1 MHFDILI
8 IGGGLG
14 GLSTA
19 LRLAESGLSVGLV
32 QKRPSEQSCS
42 AWAQGGIAA
51 ALGPEDSPE
60 QHAADTLDCGAGLCH
75 PDTVELVTRGAPG
88 AIAWLEAQGVE
99 FTRADNGAAPPLHL
113 AREGGHGQRRIVHA
127 ADATGRA
134 VMQALAARVAAHPRI
149 SRLGNHIAIDLVTT
163 AKLALPGPNRCVGAY
178 VLDRRDGQVGTLSAR
193 AIVLATGGA
202 SKVYRYTTNPDTST
216 GDGIAMA
223 WRAGC
228 RVANMEFVQF
238 HPTCLYHPHAKSLLI
253 SEALRGEGGIL
264 VLPDGRRFMPDH
276 DSRAE
281 LAPRDIVARAIDFE
295 MKRGGHDCVYLDI
308 SHRPAGEI
316 LHHFP
321 NIAARLRGF
330 GIDITRDRIPVVPAA
345 HYSCGGIV
353 TDLGGATDLAGL
365 YAIGECTATGLHGAN
380 RLASNSLLEC
390 VVFAEAA
397 HGRILDGLVAGL
409 PPALPAWDESRVSDP
424 DELVV
429 VAHNWDELRHFM
441 WDYVGIVRTS
451 KRLTRALH
459 RVRLLQEEIA
469 EFYSNFRVT
478 NDLIELRNLA
488 LVAELTIISAMA
500 RHESRGL
507 HFNRNYP
514 DRLPEAHD
522 TVLTPVPGAA
532 AGIAQVAVAAASA
545 GN

>member
-1 MHFDILI
+1 MQFDVLI
-8 IGGGLG
+8 IGGGLA
-14 GLSTA
+14 GLGTA
-19 LRLAESGLSVGLV
+19 LRLAGSGLAVGV
-32 QKRPSEQSCS
+32 IRKRPLEQSCS

-51 ALGPEDSPE
+51 AVGPGDAIAD
-60 QHAADTLDCGAGLCH
+60 HAADTMAAGAGLCK
-75 PDTVELVTRGAPG
+75 PATVELVTREAPA
-88 AIAWLEAQGVE
+88 AIAWLRAQGVS
-99 FTRADNGAAPPLHL
+99 FTLDGNGSGPALHL
-113 AREGGHGQRRIVHA
+113 GREGGHGRRRIVHA

-134 VMQALAARVAAHPRI
+134 VMIALSAKVEQHPGI
-149 SRLGNHIAIDLVTT
+149 TLLENHIAIDLITT
-163 AKLALPGPNRCVGAY
+163 AKTGAGGPNRCLGAY
-178 VLDRRDGQVGTLSAR
+178 ALNRSSGQVDTFGAR
-193 AIVLATGGA
+193 TVVLATGGA
-202 SKVYRYTTNPDTST
+202 SKIYRYTSNPDTST

-253 SEALRGEGGIL
+253 SEAIRGEGGIL
-264 VLPDGRRFMPDH
+264 TLPDGRRFMPDH
-276 DSRAE
+276 DPQAE

-308 SHRPAGEI
+308 SHRPAEEI
-316 LHHFP
+316 LHDFP
-321 NIAARLRGF
+321 NISARLREF

-353 TDLGGATDLAGL
+353 TDLDAATDLPGL
-365 YAIGECTATGLHGAN
+365 YAVGECTATGLHGAN

-390 VVFAEAA
+390 VVFGAAA
-397 HGRILDGLVAGL
+397 HERIVAEL
-409 PPALPAWDESRVSDP
+409 PPADDSHLPAWDESRVSDP

-459 RVRLLQEEIA
+459 RVRLLHEEIA

-488 LVAELTIISAMA
+488 LVAELTIISAMS
-500 RHESRGL
+500 RRESRGL
-507 HFNRNYP
+507 HFNRDYP
-514 DRLPEAHD
+514 ERLPEALD
-522 TVLTPVPGAA
+522 TVLDPAKA
-532 AGIAQVAVAAASA
+532 LEF
-545 GN
+545 